1 MTHAN
6 ELPDSAQRPN
16 TLAAVAQLAR
26 SHGNSCAA
34 PAGDFYAWIREFLD
48 SFYSEQDKH
57 QRAAMLA
64 HEPLELAEAR
74 ENAYIAG
81 VAEHLALRY
90 ELPVPAWVH
99 APSRFLKR
107 AFFPCGL
114 ESLKAMLI
122 AQSPAAFRRRMIF
135 VELDPL
141 YRPRRDAIGYTVES
155 YVPH

>member
-1 MTHAN
+1 MNHAN
-6 ELPDSAQRPN
+6 ELDSTQRPK
-16 TLAAVAQLAR
+16 TLAAVAQLAL
-26 SHGNSCAA
+26 SHGS
-34 PAGDFYAWIREFLD
+34 FYAWIREFLD
-48 SFYSEQDKH
+48 SFYSEQDPH
-57 QRAAMLA
+57 RRAAMLA
-64 HEPLELAEAR
+64 QAPIELVEPT
-74 ENAYIAG
+74 ENAYIAS

-90 ELPVPAWVH
+90 ELKVPAWVH

-141 YRPRRDAIGYTVES
+141 YRPRRDSVGYTVEAH
-155 YVPH
+155 VTD